1 MNGIRIKIRNAD
13 KIQYR
18 NKKKVF
24 TIAEKYYC
32 SFGTRNVKA
41 KLLYPQKLIKDKQMK
56 GTIKLVIDTLDTFCF
71 FHTFKRFGYVRK
83 YDSDNPGYKRAQIF
97 NKNNF
102 DKIETIE
109 DICIN
114 TKTSIKRKVK

>member
-1 MNGIRIKIRNAD
+1 MNKIRSKIRNAD

-18 NKKKVF
+18 VKKKVF
-24 TIAEKYYC
+24 TIDEIYLYSDNTTK
-32 SFGTRNVKA
+32 VKV
-41 KLLYPQKLIKDKQMK
+41 KLLCPQKLIKDKQMK
-56 GTIKLVIDTLDTFCF
+56 GIIKIVPDTFCY

-83 YDSDNPGYKRAQIF
+83 YNSDNPGYKRAQIF

-109 DICIN
+109 KCVL
-114 TKTSIKRKVK
+114 TPKTSIKRKVK